1 MVVQYVTTA
10 PATHAAASDTADAY
24 WRFYQAVTRAQL
36 VAWLPSGKRFL
47 VDISGPRSDGAL
59 LAAKAGH
66 TVLRVVEPDSAH
78 AEASWHPA
86 LASRTGPGRMSTLIG
101 DAAALSFL
109 PDGCADAVLACDR
122 TLSTHLAAEDMVAG
136 IARVLRPAGRV
147 LACVDSLMLGMAV
160 LADQHRWPHLADLPY
175 AEVVLIPWADGT
187 ITRCYG
193 PDQLGELFAGAGL
206 TVSWVRPLTVLSQ
219 SMVSRLLRKDPGAM
233 PRLVRAELS
242 AHTEEA
248 RDGESFGVQ
257 LVVSACKGLS
267 AAGQLPL
274 AADAARGVRARLQ
287 PPLRYLVPAVDAPP
301 VPALL
306 DPLQRGEHRI
316 PLPAGRQQDR
326 LAPVVLGQARSGV
339 GRVFLHHRGT
349 PRFWPFQVRN
359 RPVQFLAHF
368 LQALTGGA
376 DVHSTLQ
383 EFASRGQRPD
393 QLWTVVP
400 HEIDIR

>member
-1 MVVQYVTTA
+1 MQYATTA
-10 PATHAAASDTADAY
+10 SATDFVASDTVDAY

-36 VAWLPSGKRFL
+36 IAWLPSGRRFL
-47 VDISGPRSDGAL
+47 VDVSGPRGDGAL
-59 LAAKAGH
+59 LAARAGH
-66 TVLRVVEPDSAH
+66 SVLRVLDPEHAAH
-78 AEASWHPA
+78 RAT
-86 LASRTGPGRMSTLIG
+86 RRQPGLHTLIA
-101 DAAALSFL
+101 DTANLSFL
-109 PDGCADAVLACDR
+109 PSGCADAVLAGDR
-122 TLSTHLAAEDMVAG
+122 ALSTHLAAEDM
-136 IARVLRPAGRV
+136 IAEISRVLRPAGRV
-147 LACVDSLMLGMAV
+147 LACVDSLVLGMAV

-175 AEVVLIPWADGT
+175 AEVVLIPWPDGS

-193 PDQLGELFAGAGL
+193 TDQLRELFGGAGL
-206 TVSWVRPLTVLSQ
+206 RVSWVRPLTVLSQ
-219 SMVSRLLRKDPGAM
+219 SMVSRVLRQDPAAM

-248 RDGESFGVQ
+248 KADEAFGVQ
-257 LVVSACKGLS
+257 LVVCAYKGLAVKRLP
-267 AAGQLPL
+267 AASLLGL
-274 AADAARGVRARLQ
+274 AADAARGVRACLQ
-287 PPLRYLVPAVDAPP
+287 PPLRYLVAAVHTPP

-306 DPLQRGEHRI
+306 DPQQCGEHHVALALR
-316 PLPAGRQQDR
+316 GVQDR
-326 LAPVVLGQARSGV
+326 LGPVVLGQDRAGV
-339 GRVFLHHRGT
+339 GRVLLHHRGS
-349 PRFWPFQVRN
+349 PRLWPFQVRN